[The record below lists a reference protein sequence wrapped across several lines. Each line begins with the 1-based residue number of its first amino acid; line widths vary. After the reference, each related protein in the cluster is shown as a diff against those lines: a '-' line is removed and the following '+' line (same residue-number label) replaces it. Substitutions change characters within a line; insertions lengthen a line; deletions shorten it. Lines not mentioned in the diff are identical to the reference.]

1 MSPPPSPEG
10 KLAPKVLVIGL
21 DGATFNLLEPMVEA
35 GRLPTIGRLINEG
48 ASAVLRSTIPPVTI
62 PAWVSMLTGK
72 NPGKLGVYDLLRR
85 VGYRTEPNSLCFEGN
100 APVWRILNK
109 HGVSTGLLN
118 IPGTYPPEEV
128 DGFMVTGMLTP
139 SKKSDYSYPTD
150 LAEKLEHR
158 ISEYEIDVLQ
168 WQYFDEGTFIKDV
181 HKVTEKREKAAAYL
195 AEAIPC
201 DFLMVVFTSGDRL
214 QHVLWEKTSVIED
227 YWEQLDHVLGDF
239 LKNFGEETTVILV
252 SDHGFGPI
260 KKTFYVNEWLRDRG
274 LLRIK
279 GLRDDGIITRLGRG
293 VEWFY
298 RTLGKALG
306 KLPFVTSVIRFMNDI
321 IGFERIRKYAYEYI
335 SAERLEGRVA
345 WRKTQAFG
353 GVHSPHFGQVY
364 INVKKRR
371 PRGSV
376 KPEEREFFR
385 DAIIEDLRELR
396 DPETGEPFRVEAY
409 ASEELYMG
417 EHLDE
422 APDIIFLVEGG
433 TIEVDAKVGEGKVFA
448 EGAPFTGWTGTHTRD
463 GVFIAR
469 GPSVVKGRRLGE
481 ADILDVAPT
490 ILRLFGVPVPK
501 DVDGRPLD
509 EIFDKTSDFGEREEI
524 TTPSG
529 AEAASRGLSD
539 EEKALIEARL
549 RRLGY
554 IS

>member
-10 KLAPKVLVIGL
+10 KPAPEVLVIGL

-85 VGYRTEPNSLCFEGN
+85 VGYRAEPNSLCFEGN

-109 HGVSTGLLN
+109 YGVSTGLLN

-168 WQYFDEGTFIKDV
+168 WQYFDEGAFIKDV

-214 QHVLWEKTSVIED
+214 QHVLWKKTSVIED

-260 KKTFYVNEWLRDRG
+260 RKTFYVNEWLRDRG

-335 SAERLEGRVA
+335 SAEHLEGRVA
-345 WRKTQAFG
+345 WRKTQAFS

-364 INVKKRR
+364 INVKKRM

-385 DAIIEDLRELR
+385 DAIIRDLRELR
-396 DPETGEPFRVEAY
+396 DPETGEPLRVEAY

-417 EHLDE
+417 ERLDE

-433 TIEVDAKVGEGKVFA
+433 TIEVDAMVGEGKVFA

-469 GPSVVKGRRLGE
+469 GPSVVRGRRLGE

-490 ILRLFGVPVPK
+490 ILHLFGVPVPK

-509 EIFDKTSDFGEREEI
+509 EIFDKTSDFGEREEV
-524 TTPSG
+524 TMPSG
-529 AEAASRGLSD
+529 VEAASRGLSD